1 MYGELYLIFNETD
14 DGLAMLTASFYPN
27 STLLSALEEVAVDF
41 HRVYVF
47 LNYKYLLDVI
57 KKGFSSFIN
66 DIDDDGEE
74 NCRNFTLKFEINI
87 KQSNLIGYVKTV
99 MNKINEHPDHLVE
112 SLCYADE
119 SIRVDVFELYLNAAR
134 KLILDIE
141 WMNK

>member
-14 DGLAMLTASFYPN
+14 DGLALLTASFYPN
-27 STLLSALEEVAVDF
+27 STLLTALEEVAVDF

-99 MNKINEHPDHLVE
+99 MNNINEHPDHVVE
-112 SLCYADE
+112 RLCYADE

>member
-14 DGLAMLTASFYPN
+14 DGLAMLTASLYPN

-57 KKGFSSFIN
+57 KKGFSSFIT

-87 KQSNLIGYVKTV
+87 KQSNILGYVKNV
-99 MNKINEHPDHLVE
+99 MNNINEHPDNLVE

-119 SIRVDVFELYLNAAR
+119 SVRVDVFELYLNAAR

>member
-14 DGLAMLTASFYPN
+14 DGLAMLTASLYPN

-57 KKGFSSFIN
+57 KKGFSSFIT

-87 KQSNLIGYVKTV
+87 KQSNILGYVKNV
-99 MNKINEHPDHLVE
+99 MNNINEHPDNLVE
-112 SLCYADE
+112 SLCYAYE
-119 SIRVDVFELYLNAAR
+119 SVRVDVFELYLNAAR